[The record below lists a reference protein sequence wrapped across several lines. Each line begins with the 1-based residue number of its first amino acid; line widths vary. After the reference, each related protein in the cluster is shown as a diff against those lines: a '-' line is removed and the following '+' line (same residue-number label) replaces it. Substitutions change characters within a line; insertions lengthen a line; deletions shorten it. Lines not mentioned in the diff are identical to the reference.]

1 MINAEQE
8 LEAFE
13 NTPWSKRKHCRSEVA
28 ELLGKTIVE
37 IDGAKE
43 DSKAIVFLCDDGT
56 KFMMYHE
63 QDCCEYVAVNDI
75 CGDVSRLL
83 KTPITKAEEVA
94 HDSEDDEDGS
104 HTWTFYH
111 LATVKGYVTIRWY
124 GESNGY
130 YSEGVDMI
138 KFPSSEGVMA
148 NCQK

>member
-111 LATVKGYVTIRWY
+111 LATVKGYVTIR
-124 GESNGY
+124 
-130 YSEGVDMI
+130 
-138 KFPSSEGVMA
+138 
-148 NCQK
+148 